1 MSPMLVLVKFRVGEK
16 IFWLKTH
23 DSRIFMNFKCNDPKA
38 NTHEILDMRKIVM
51 HFFPKCWCSWILTK
65 GYITHEIVSQRTK
78 TRKFCP
84 KVHFHELCEFW
95 IGEKYSCIC
104 FSKCYHPWNLT
115 KGYNSRNYRPKDKNH
130 EFFVLGLILMNS
142 VGKEPNANTHEIL
155 YQRKTSMHFFSNVS
169 THEFWPKSTK

>member
-1 MSPMLVLVKFRVGEK
+1 MLVLVKFRVGEK

-95 IGEKYSCIC
+95 VGEKHSCIC

-115 KGYNSRNYRPKDKNH
+115 KGYNSRNY
-130 EFFVLGLILMNS
+130 M
-142 VGKEPNANTHEIL
+142 PNAGG
-155 YQRKTSMHFFSNVS
+155 Q
-169 THEFWPKSTK
+169 KSWIFCPRVNIDELCW